1 MNTDN
6 QEILDDGA
14 AVPEGGDHPENTGP
28 SEIEQKAMEMGWRPR
43 DEFNGSDDDF
53 IDAKEFVRRK
63 PLFDKI
69 EHSSREVK
77 ELRKALDALKTHYT
91 TVKES
96 EYNRALS
103 TLKAARK
110 DALTNGDGDQFEAID
125 QEIKRVEQE
134 AVSVKQIDEVQPE
147 PVQHPEFVGWLNRNP
162 WYNSTPYMR
171 QFADQVGLKL
181 KGQMPPAEVLKE
193 VEKAVKQEFP
203 QKFRNPNKE
212 SAPNV
217 DSSDGKSGAKSGG
230 FELSEQERRIMNTLV
245 RTNQITKEKYIADL
259 KAAKGVK

>member
-1 MNTDN
+1 MNTEN
-6 QEILDDGA
+6 QEIQKPDEIIVD
-14 AVPEGGDHPENTGP
+14 EGKQEQQGP
-28 SEIEQKAMEMGWRPR
+28 SEIELKAMEMGWRPR
-43 DEFNGSDDDF
+43 EEFNGTDDDF

-96 EYNRALS
+96 EYNRALA

-134 AVSVKQIDEVQPE
+134 AVSVKQIDEIQPE

-171 QFADQVGLKL
+171 QFADQVGLRL

-203 QKFRNPNKE
+203 TKFKNPNKE
-212 SAPNV
+212 SAPDV
-217 DSSDGKSGAKSGG
+217 DSSDGKTSRSGG
-230 FELSEQERRIMNTLV
+230 FELTEQERKIMNTFV
-245 RTNQITKEKYIADL
+245 RSGVMTKEKYIADL
-259 KAAKGVK
+259 KAAKGIK